1 MTENA
6 NADGADRR
14 YYQTEDSLTRIACR
28 VLDGKLWMT
37 LDNMAALY
45 RTSEQDVARQL
56 KAAFCGRRLGS
67 ASIRKEAQRDDGVA
81 PGPTC
86 YALDAVL
93 LVGVRLGSSRGE
105 AFAQWAADVLANE
118 PAGPVEESADESA
131 DKSADKSA
139 DEPAAQRAAPEAG
152 TVK

>member
-118 PAGPVEESADESA
+118 PAGPVEESAGESA
-131 DKSADKSA
+131 GESA

>member
-131 DKSADKSA
+131 G
-139 DEPAAQRAAPEAG
+139 EPAVQRAAPEAG

>member
-118 PAGPVEESADESA
+118 PAGPVEESAGESA
-131 DKSADKSA
+131 G
-139 DEPAAQRAAPEAG
+139 EPAAQRAAPEAG

>member
-118 PAGPVEESADESA
+118 PAGPVEESAD
-131 DKSADKSA
+131 KSA

>member
-6 NADGADRR
+6 NADSADRR
-14 YYQTEDSLTRIACR
+14 YYQTDDSLTRVACR

-67 ASIRKEAQRDDGVA
+67 ASIRKEAQRDDGVT

-93 LVGVRLGSSRGE
+93 LVGVRLGSTRGE
-105 AFAQWAADVLANE
+105 AFARWAADMLANE
-118 PAGPVEESADESA
+118 PDGPS
-131 DKSADKSA
+131 
-139 DEPAAQRAAPEAG
+139 DEPAAHRTDREAG

>member
-1 MTENA
+1 MSTLTENA
-6 NADGADRR
+6 NTDSADRR
-14 YYQTEDSLTRIACR
+14 YYQTDDSLTRITCR

-37 LDNMAALY
+37 LDNIAKLY
-45 RTSEQDVARQL
+45 RTSEQDVAKQL

-67 ASIRKEAQRDDGVA
+67 ASIRKEAQRDDGVV

-93 LVGVRLGSSRGE
+93 LVGVRLGSTRGE
-105 AFAQWAADVLANE
+105 AFAHWAAEVLANE
-118 PAGPVEESADESA
+118 PAGPTEQAA
-131 DKSADKSA
+131 GHRTGP
-139 DEPAAQRAAPEAG
+139 EPG

>member
-1 MTENA
+1 MTDNA

-118 PAGPVEESADESA
+118 PAGPVEESAGE
-131 DKSADKSA
+131 SADKSA

>member
-6 NADGADRR
+6 NADSADRR
-14 YYQTEDSLTRIACR
+14 YYQTDDSLSRVACR

-56 KAAFCGRRLGS
+56 KAVFCGRRLGS
-67 ASIRKEAQRDDGVA
+67 ASIRKEALRDDGIA

-93 LVGVRLGSSRGE
+93 LVGVRLGSTRGE
-105 AFAQWAADVLANE
+105 AFARWAADLLANE
-118 PAGPVEESADESA
+118 PPGPADQ
-131 DKSADKSA
+131 
-139 DEPAAQRAAPEAG
+139 PAACQTGRETGA
-152 TVK
+152 VK

>member
-118 PAGPVEESADESA
+118 PAGPVEESAGG
-131 DKSADKSA
+131 SADKSA